1 MGEHGQGQ
9 DEDELPSR
17 IAELRGSAR
26 GWHGVQLAVLGFIGL
41 CGVLREGAG
50 SGEPH
55 WLQVLSGLL
64 VLAAFGIACVATVL
78 VALAAW
84 PVYAPRH
91 PGAVSAGEPGE
102 HGEVARTSRRLRVG
116 ITLTY
121 TAVAVL
127 AFAGSS
133 AWWPSDGAGEASA
146 SRDQGAVE
154 VTTRAGQVCG
164 GLQSPSGQGVVAVS
178 SGGRVVQVALADV
191 VTLRPVDGC

>member
-1 MGEHGQGQ
+1 VGAVEEDEQDQGQ
-9 DEDELPSR
+9 AR

-50 SGEPH
+50 SDAPH

-64 VLAAFGIACVATVL
+64 VLAAFGIACLATVL

-84 PVYAPRH
+84 PVYAPRR
-91 PGAVSAGEPGE
+91 PGAAGQPGE
-102 HGEVARTSRRLRVG
+102 DGEVARTSRRLRVG

-121 TAVAVL
+121 AAVAVL

-133 AWWPSDGAGEASA
+133 AWWPSDGTG
-146 SRDQGAVE
+146 DQQQGAVE

-164 GLQSPSGQGVVAVS
+164 GLQSPPGQGVVAVS